1 MLKGFEHIG
10 IAVSDLDRSL
20 AFYQGLLGMRL
31 ILRKP
36 APGGGGELAF
46 VDTGNGQ
53 LEVICPRPK
62 VATPAKRIPNGE
74 AGVRHLTFAFENI
87 EETFNKL
94 IAAGVEPVEK
104 PRDALNTEILTR
116 VAFVL
121 DPDGIVI
128 ELAQR

>member
-1 MLKGFEHIG
+1 MLKGFEHVG
-10 IAVSDLDRSL
+10 IAVSDLEKSL
-20 AFYQGLLGMRL
+20 AFYHGLLGMRL

-36 APGGGGELAF
+36 VPGGDGELAF

-53 LEVICPRPK
+53 LELICPRPK
-62 VATPAKRIPNGE
+62 VTTPAKRVPRTE

-87 EETFNKL
+87 EETFDKL
-94 IAAGVEPVEK
+94 VAAGVEPVES
-104 PRDALNTEILTR
+104 PRDALNREILKR